1 MSPLTLHH
9 PVYSLEN
16 QQLFSAHTIIYE
28 ETLDALISSSKKTFH
43 QNYSLLKYGTVK
55 EDLYKLLSST
65 PYNLIF
71 ADQKQI
77 TNIFNI
83 MGSVNY
89 VLPVLQSLDYFKIH
103 DYYTYRHILIVFA
116 LSTLLTEDL
125 VSDYHERI
133 KGTMAGPFHD
143 IGKICVPLH
152 VLTKSD
158 PLNQTELSVLQHHSA
173 AGYILLC
180 YYLRET
186 QNISAIVARDH
197 HERRDGSGYP
207 QGILQNNLITDII
220 TVSDIY
226 DALISPRPYRLIAYN
241 NRTALEEI
249 TAMAES
255 NKIDWAVVKALV
267 SHNRKENPHYS
278 DCTVSTEKRGTPPP
292 DNVYGVIVD
301 KEE

>member
-1 MSPLTLHH
+1 MSVLTLHH

-16 QQLFSAHTIIYE
+16 QQLFPANTIIDK
-28 ETLDALISSSKKTFH
+28 ETLDALISSNKKTIY

-71 ADQKQI
+71 SDQKQI